1 MKKGKRLLFILLA
14 AMLMVFGAVCS
25 SFAGTNKDTNGH
37 DWELNVD
44 GHMASVKCV
53 STHANCD
60 YHDAYEIILDAPNAT
75 YSGTA
80 YNLAKTTDKSGG
92 TVAGSYGAR
101 ITLGENYYYEGINGT
116 SYESSTTAP
125 KDAGDYIVKRA
136 VSISYTYNTGSE
148 TQPTA
153 TETQTVTLQKEFSI
167 LKQPIKVKAV
177 DKNIF
182 YGQRPSVGS
191 DGIECY
197 SDTGSPIATPD
208 GLGTPEFTYT
218 YSQYGDANYD
228 YAYKESDDGVV
239 KYVKINEDVTYKIKV
254 ESNLNP
260 DNYDIEYLDGELRV
274 FPKPVEIEWKD
285 THNGVDSKIKAN
297 ADPDNDKCEQVT
309 PFVYDGKNHEVKP
322 EVVNYERRD
331 GSTKP
336 VKLTTDGKINYKD
349 ANAAQQEETLNDH
362 YTSTVTNLS
371 GNPNYTL
378 RDDPTQAYVV
388 GTTPKQVATAQ
399 LWWRISPLTAELEW
413 HPEYQPSDGVWEKAD
428 WVKKTDDE
436 VEYNSKMWRA
446 RATVK
451 NAADSSVKV
460 EAYSQDDQV
469 KDANPSGTTNTT
481 TASKLNSKNYT
492 LPDNASHTWK
502 VIKAPLTVKVSEGGF
517 IYYGDAVS
525 ADTVYKMS
533 SDTKISPAKENGVDL
548 LYITSEHPEGSK
560 TDLLGND
567 KASNEINSDGINI
580 FSPDG
585 EKKYNQ
591 YDPADTT
598 GEEYTV
604 GISGLTASNYEIE
617 YEDGPLY
624 VYPKTIGLDWKDEKG
639 DAINTPDE
647 ADWPKYEYNGQYQ
660 GVTATVTGTVNGDTV
675 KAAYSGDDD
684 EDKKP
689 GNKEIDSNAKTGDPG
704 YYTATVVDLLG
715 SDGLSTGN
723 YTLLEDAKKS
733 TKKTIDWT
741 SQSYKIDQCPVELKW
756 FNEEGKE
763 IASDSDAKYIYD
775 GEKHKVTAEVVNK
788 KTRDDTKEKDTVK
801 VVEYAGNGAVD
812 SNDEAGTSFFTAA
825 AVALDDE
832 NYTLD
837 GAKEKERFYW
847 VDPRPATFKWKYG
860 STVYNGKEQKNA
872 AIVTNLVKTDDP
884 ELVYGGE
891 YAKRDV
897 GSYTAE
903 VKGFNTEKQGGKNYV
918 VADNEATANGKWEI
932 TKATVAVKAN
942 NNEISYGDDPK
953 DAGYAVSGL
962 KGGDKI
968 NIRTVSYTYDY
979 KKYGKPGY
987 YKINPVVDA
996 EANPNY
1002 DFVYEYGV
1010 LTVKD
1015 KITTLKAKAKAK
1027 TTAGKISWNKVA
1039 GAKKYQVFIAQC
1051 NTKTQKFKIKKVKTV
1066 KAPLKSC
1073 TVRKLK
1079 RNTFYKFYVVALDG
1093 SGKKIAQTKT
1103 NHFCTGNSC
1112 GNLTN
1117 PKTIKA
1123 SKHSVSVKAGG
1134 KYKLSA
1140 KVTKVR
1146 SDKKL
1151 ATAKN
1156 HTSKV
1161 RYISEVPK
1169 VAKVDKNGK
1178 ITGVSAGWCR
1188 IYAVGVNGIW
1198 DTIEVNVK

>member
-1 MKKGKRLLFILLA
+1 
-14 AMLMVFGAVCS
+14 MLMVFGAVCS
-25 SFAGTNKDTNGH
+25 SFAGTHKDTHGH
-37 DWELNVD
+37 DWDLIVD
-44 GHMASVKCV
+44 GNKASVKCV
-53 STHANCD
+53 DSHDCD
-60 YHDAYEIILDAPNAT
+60 YHDAYEIILDAPNVT
-75 YSGTA
+75 YSGNVYDKA
-80 YNLAKTTDKSGG
+80 TTTNKNGG
-92 TVAGSYGAR
+92 TVDENYGATIR
-101 ITLGENYYYEGINGT
+101 LGDYKYKGINGT
-116 SYESSTTAP
+116 RYTSSTTAP
-125 KDAGDYIVKRA
+125 EDAGDYVVERT
-136 VSISYTYNTGSE
+136 VSIAYTYDTGSTSSTDE
-148 TQPTA
+148 M
-153 TETQTVTLQKEFSI
+153 QTVILQKEFSI

-177 DKNIF
+177 DKNII
-182 YGQRPSVGS
+182 YGQRPSQVADKILYS
-191 DGIECY
+191 TDGGTTY
-197 SDTGSPIATPD
+197 SEEVPAGGVS
-208 GLGTPEFTYT
+208 GTAEFTYT
-218 YSQYGDANYD
+218 YSQYGDANYE
-228 YAYKESDDGVV
+228 YAYKESQEDTVEY
-239 KYVKINEDVTYKIKV
+239 KRINEVTYKIKV
-254 ESNLNP
+254 EKNLSS
-260 DNYDIEYLDGELRV
+260 DNYDIEYVDGELRV
-274 FPKPVEIEWKD
+274 FPKPVAIEWTD
-285 THNGVDSKIKAN
+285 THNGVEAKIATESGTTYV
-297 ADPDNDKCEQVT
+297 EQKT
-309 PFVYDGKNHEVKP
+309 RYVYDGIDHEVKP
-322 EVVNYERRD
+322 EVVNYEQND

-336 VKLTTDGKINYKD
+336 ISLTTDGKVTYKD
-349 ANAAQQEETLNDH
+349 ANAAQTEEELQQR
-362 YTSTVTNLS
+362 YTSTVKELS

-378 RDDPTQAYVV
+378 RKEPTIPTVEGEDPEYV
-388 GTTPKQVATAQ
+388 PSAQ
-399 LWWRISPLTAELEW
+399 LWWWIDQLTAELEW
-413 HPEYQPSDGVWEKAD
+413 HPVYRYNDKWNPSEYINDN
-428 WVKKTDDE
+428 E
-436 VEYNSKMWRA
+436 VVYNTRNWTA
-446 RATVK
+446 VATVK
-451 NAADSSVKV
+451 NAKDESVEVVEYTYGQTAKYPKNASSTL
-460 EAYSQDDQV
+460 YSL
-469 KDANPSGTTNTT
+469 
-481 TASKLNSKNYT
+481 TAVKLNNDNYK
-492 LPDNASHTWK
+492 LPNEEACTHKWK
-502 VIKAPLTVKVSEGGF
+502 IVKAPLTVKVSDGGF
-517 IYYGDAVS
+517 IYYGDEVS

-533 SDTKISPAKENGVDL
+533 SDTETYPDKEKGVDV

-560 TDLLGND
+560 TDLLGDD
-567 KASNEINSDGINI
+567 KASDKINSDGITI
-580 FSPDG
+580 ISRDG
-585 EKKYNQ
+585 KKKYNQ

-604 GISGLTASNYEIE
+604 GIDELTASNYEIK

-624 VYPKTIGLDWKDEKG
+624 VYPKTIGLEWEDEEG
-639 DAINTPDE
+639 NAIKTPDE
-647 ADWPKYEYNGQYQ
+647 ADWPKYEYNGKYQ

-675 KAAYSGDDD
+675 DAAYSGDDD

-704 YYTATVVDLLG
+704 HYTATVVDLLG
-715 SDGLSTGN
+715 SDGVTTGN
-723 YTLLEDAKKS
+723 YTLLKDAKKS
-733 TKKTIDWT
+733 TEETIAWT
-741 SQSYKIDQCPVELKW
+741 SQSYKIDQCPAELKW

-763 IASDSDAKYIYD
+763 ITSDSDAKYIYD
-775 GEKHKVTAEVVNK
+775 GEKHEVTAEVVNQ
-788 KTRDDTKEKDTVK
+788 KTRDDTKEKDKVK
-801 VVEYAGNGAVD
+801 VVKYAGNGAVD

-825 AVALDDE
+825 AESLDDM
-832 NYTLD
+832 NYKLS
-837 GAKEKERFYW
+837 GAAGDSRYYW

-884 ELVYGGE
+884 EIVYGGE

-903 VKGFNTEKQGGKNYV
+903 VKGFNTEKEGGKNYV

-1015 KITTLKAKAKAK
+1015 KVTTLKAKAKAK

-1156 HTSKV
+1156 HTNKV

-1188 IYAVGVNGIW
+1188 IYVVGVNGIW